1 MYRLSFELYSGY
13 DDDEIHIAYCVP
25 YSYTRLGEFLGR
37 MSSKGERKQFLK
49 VGKLGNSL
57 GGLEVPLIIVHQGLE
72 EDKEMGHGGAVKR
85 CVVIS
90 GRAHPG

>member
-1 MYRLSFELYSGY
+1 MYRLSFELYSNY
-13 DDDEIHIAYCVP
+13 DDDEMHIAYCVP

-37 MSSKGERKQFLK
+37 MSAKNESKQFLK

-72 EDKEMGHGGAVKR
+72 EAKEMEGGAVKR